1 MMKALVYNEI
11 RLFFSKKNVFL
22 ILLAILSVLLIF
34 QFYYV
39 NLYKEY
45 PSVKM
50 EELQSEINNA
60 TVWYERYSNQLKTLY
75 NESPEHESIPSLEFM
90 TDVWSVNLNNLN
102 FLKILWENSYKNESR
117 IQEVNQKLDNNLV
130 RVFEQEIDVRGSNL
144 YRTNERDWNK
154 RLLLMEEYGKSG
166 QLPEINPK
174 RPDGFYIINQ
184 AINGESP
191 FSLVFIFLF
200 ILLNYDIWSLDFEN
214 ETIRLIFTLPFSKK
228 RIYLTR
234 FFSRFLLSLC
244 AVVLCLIVL
253 FFSGNMQF
261 GLGLDRYGIINEKAV
276 QTFGFIESSGEVFLL
291 SDKAVSMLGH
301 TLYTFIIFVAYV
313 FLIYSLVQFIS
324 YISKNQMISFLLP
337 LTGLITLMT
346 YLLLPRDTYNAGYN
360 VFLYLQTQKLFDGSL
375 GIGLLLAVFIMILS
389 SILVLGV
396 SILVLMKKEQ

>member
-1 MMKALVYNEI
+1 MKALVYNEI
-11 RLFFSKKNVFL
+11 KLFFSKKNVFL
-22 ILLAILSVLLIF
+22 MLLAILSVLLIF

-39 NLYKEY
+39 KLYKEY

-60 TVWYERYSNQLKTLY
+60 TVWYERYSNQLETLY
-75 NESPEHESIPSLEFM
+75 NESPEHESISSLEFM
-90 TDVWSVNLNNLN
+90 ADVWSVNLNNLN
-102 FLKILWENSYKNESR
+102 FLKILWENSHKNELK

-130 RVFEQEIDVRGSNL
+130 RVFEQKIDVRGSNL

-154 RLLLMEEYGKSG
+154 RMLLMKEYGKDE
-166 QLPEINPK
+166 QLPEINPN

-234 FFSRFLLSLC
+234 FFSRFILSLC

-253 FFSGNMQF
+253 FFLGNIQF

-276 QTFGFIESSGEVFLL
+276 QTFGFFETSGDMFFS
-291 SDKAVSMLGH
+291 SDKVVSMLGI
-301 TLYTFIIFVAYV
+301 TMYTFTVFVAYI
-313 FLIYSLVQFIS
+313 FLIYSLVQLVS

-346 YLLLPRDTYNAGYN
+346 YLLLPRDTHNVGYN

-375 GIGLLLAVFIMILS
+375 GIGLLLALFILILS
-389 SILVLGV
+389 SLLMFAI
-396 SILVLMKKEQ
+396 SMFTLMKREQ